1 MQKQTNGKMTD
12 YLMEE
17 EQIGGYMAYPRF
29 LMDMDLGC
37 FEKLVYV
44 LLLNRFRLS
53 LKPENRK
60 RFSDVN
66 GRIFIIYPISHLARD
81 LGKCEST
88 IKKSM
93 RSLRKSGLIETV
105 QQGMNEPNRIY
116 VKIPIPPAITDEDGQ
131 TDFYPSGQTE
141 YCLSGGVKNC
151 LPKDQKAVLPKVRK
165 LSANINDINTNDYRN
180 GTEGKEPAPV
190 INDKYSDESFIPS
203 YYLPIS
209 NSEYSMLVKLYSD
222 RAIEIYRFAQ
232 KMARDSRTVKDFNF
246 VLEIA
251 KKLNTK

>member
-1 MQKQTNGKMTD
+1 MSD

-17 EQIGGYMAYPRF
+17 EQIGSYMAYPRF

-44 LLLNRFRLS
+44 FLLNRFRLS

-60 RFSDVN
+60 RFTDVN
-66 GRIFIIYPISHLARD
+66 DHIFIIYPISHLARD

-93 RSLRKSGLIETV
+93 RSLRESGLIETV

-116 VKIPIPPAITDEDGQ
+116 IKIPKRPANTDDDGE

-141 YCLSGGVKNC
+141 KCLSGGVKNC
-151 LPKDQKAVLPKVRK
+151 LSGNQKAVCPEVKK
-165 LSANINDINTNDYRN
+165 LSANINDINTKDYKKEM
-180 GTEGKEPAPV
+180 EGKDASP
-190 INDKYSDESFIPS
+190 ISNDKYGDDPFIPS

-209 NSEYSMLVKLYSD
+209 NSEYSVLEELYPD
-222 RAIEIYRFAQ
+222 RANEFYRYAQ
-232 KMARDSRTVKDFNF
+232 KLARDSHAVKNFNF

-251 KKLNTK
+251 EKLNAK